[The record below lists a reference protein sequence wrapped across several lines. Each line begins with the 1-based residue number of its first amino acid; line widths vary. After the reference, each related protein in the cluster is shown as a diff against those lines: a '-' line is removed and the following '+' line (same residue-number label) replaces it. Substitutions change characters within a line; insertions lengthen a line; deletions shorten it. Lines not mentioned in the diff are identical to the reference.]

1 MPDALNW
8 QSSEG
13 QETLKTIV
21 AQRMPQLPTGLY
33 NYQTKIVL
41 WVLDRQDLL
50 WITATGDGKS
60 MAYTVPILVHQ
71 ELSQNPDR
79 YPAFRACKF
88 PVGVVVTPTK
98 GLSQSI
104 TKSLERFGIAGFSY
118 THENITAYRKNHVNL
133 SKLICECKTW
143 QVICVD
149 PEHLG
154 ESEWRNTIFQS
165 TTFKENLVYFCAEE
179 VHLIRTWGRSFRP
192 AFSYIGA
199 TARGVL
205 PDGVPII
212 ALTATLPPGPST
224 KAICESLGLLNDHF
238 HLERRSNERRNIQ
251 VVIEPL
257 ERRQGVPKYTQILQ
271 YLRGGRK
278 TLIHVSTIPE
288 VYDIYWY
295 LWQMQPSNSH
305 HLRRVR
311 MYHSL
316 CTDVYNNET
325 FELIDSDPYLQVVIC
340 TAGFTQGVD
349 RKEIQD
355 NISYGT
361 PRTIDQLSQQM
372 GRGGRKQGT
381 ISRGIAL
388 IPSVA
393 FKAAREHMDA
403 NRPPVHPTP
412 MNLKAKKKKK
422 ATEEDTMEE
431 GILNL
436 LVEEN
441 CYIRAMNIYYGNTS
455 NETGELDCHDAS
467 REIYCGLCAA
477 RHSKMYDFAP
487 IVYPPGFIQPPAWL
501 TDPIALPNA
510 QNSRK
515 SKTNLGKKEREEE
528 RKWLIDF
535 RIYVASKSDPNNIA
549 FSYWPTARFFPEQII
564 TDILD
569 QFFLIDSLER
579 ICLIL
584 RKHQWPFTDEY
595 AQMLYNLL
603 VSFQEFVNQIRA
615 EEKQARLEKRQGR
628 QMAKERV
635 VVKGV
640 DDEENTDGD
649 GEDENVEDTDKDDHR
664 TQVRPGDGNHVM
676 NKSSLPAGTTT
687 RAPRAKLQ
695 GMRDALADMGPQKT
709 VRRR

>member
-1 MPDALNW
+1 
-8 QSSEG
+8 
-13 QETLKTIV
+13 
-21 AQRMPQLPTGLY
+21 MPQLPTGLY

-199 TARGVL
+199 MARGVL

-224 KAICESLGLLNDHF
+224 KA
-238 HLERRSNERRNIQ
+238 
-251 VVIEPL
+251 
-257 ERRQGVPKYTQILQ
+257 GVPKYTQILQ

-349 RKEIQD
+349 
-355 NISYGT
+355 
-361 PRTIDQLSQQM
+361 
-372 GRGGRKQGT
+372 
-381 ISRGIAL
+381 
-388 IPSVA
+388 
-393 FKAAREHMDA
+393 
-403 NRPPVHPTP
+403 
-412 MNLKAKKKKK
+412 
-422 ATEEDTMEE
+422 
-431 GILNL
+431 
-436 LVEEN
+436 
-441 CYIRAMNIYYGNTS
+441 
-455 NETGELDCHDAS
+455 
-467 REIYCGLCAA
+467 
-477 RHSKMYDFAP
+477 
-487 IVYPPGFIQPPAWL
+487 
-501 TDPIALPNA
+501 
-510 QNSRK
+510 
-515 SKTNLGKKEREEE
+515 
-528 RKWLIDF
+528 
-535 RIYVASKSDPNNIA
+535 
-549 FSYWPTARFFPEQII
+549 
-564 TDILD
+564 
-569 QFFLIDSLER
+569 
-579 ICLIL
+579 
-584 RKHQWPFTDEY
+584 
-595 AQMLYNLL
+595 
-603 VSFQEFVNQIRA
+603 
-615 EEKQARLEKRQGR
+615 
-628 QMAKERV
+628 
-635 VVKGV
+635 
-640 DDEENTDGD
+640 
-649 GEDENVEDTDKDDHR
+649 
-664 TQVRPGDGNHVM
+664 
-676 NKSSLPAGTTT
+676 
-687 RAPRAKLQ
+687 
-695 GMRDALADMGPQKT
+695 
-709 VRRR
+709 